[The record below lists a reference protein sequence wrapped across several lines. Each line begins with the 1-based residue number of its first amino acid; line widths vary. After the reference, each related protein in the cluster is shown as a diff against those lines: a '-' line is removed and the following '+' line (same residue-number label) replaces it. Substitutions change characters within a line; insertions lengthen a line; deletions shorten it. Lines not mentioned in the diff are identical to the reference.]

1 MIGRLLMGSDAEP
14 CMIWIKCF
22 GHGRCHQGENV
33 GQAYLFDMT
42 TGDLLRTFDD
52 PTVTTSDNFG
62 ISVAIDGDNVVIGA
76 HGDNTRGNNVG
87 QAHLFNATSGVLLH
101 TFESQILL
109 RGRF

>member
-1 MIGRLLMGSDAEP
+1 M
-14 CMIWIKCF
+14 
-22 GHGRCHQGENV
+22 
-33 GQAYLFDMT
+33 AYLFDMT

>member
-1 MIGRLLMGSDAEP
+1 MLRPG
-14 CMIWIKCF
+14 
-22 GHGRCHQGENV
+22 CHCINAASV

-76 HGDNTRGNNVG
+76 HGDNPRGNNVG
-87 QAHLFNATSGVLLH
+87 QAHLFKDTRGVLLH
-101 TFESQILL
+101 TLESQLLL